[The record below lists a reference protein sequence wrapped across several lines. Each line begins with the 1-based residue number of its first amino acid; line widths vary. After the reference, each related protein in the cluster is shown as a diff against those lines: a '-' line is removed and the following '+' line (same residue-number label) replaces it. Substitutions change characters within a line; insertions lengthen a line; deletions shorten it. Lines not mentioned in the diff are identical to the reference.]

1 MFLLLFL
8 PLLPLADPPKPVD
21 PPADVAVLK
30 HLRAQVAEI
39 EKHVL
44 DDAKTKAEWEAKRPK
59 LTGQLF
65 DMLGLAPL
73 PEKTDLH
80 ATVTGTLD
88 IGDVS
93 VEKLHFQS
101 RPGLYVTANLYR
113 PRLVPKGK
121 KFPTILYQCG
131 HSNQGRDGNKTHYQ
145 RHGLWFASNGYVCLM
160 VDTLQLGE
168 IAGKHHG
175 THNLNRF
182 WWHSRG
188 YTPAGVECWNS
199 IRAIDYLVSRPDVDG
214 SRIGATGRSGG
225 GAGTVWIA
233 ATDDRV
239 KVAIPV
245 SGISDLSD
253 YVGEKVINGHCDCM
267 FGYNPYR
274 WEWTTHLALFAPK
287 PMMFANS
294 DADPIFPMAGNRR
307 IADRMRKCYEMLGKP
322 DLFEEFVTPGK
333 HEDGPELRK
342 ASFRFFNAHLKGD
355 PKAKVEDTEFAAIP
369 GKDLRVF
376 PTDADL
382 PKDSIND
389 KIDQT
394 FVPVADVKLPAKA
407 EDFPAWKVA
416 LVKQLR
422 DRVFADFPKE
432 IPPAKVVIEELA
444 VSSVTAD
451 DGFKST
457 AILVLIKPKRLDEE
471 IPETPQL
478 VVVLNDQEGAVAEA
492 RRHAGKWDLN
502 GISLHPRGTDGS
514 RWTRKNPPNTVER
527 SFVLLGT
534 TADAGRVR
542 DVAGYLVSIPK
553 GTKVKLCG
561 SGNAGVI
568 AAYAA
573 LLVPDKVAEV
583 VIHDPPV
590 SHDDGP
596 HFLNVRRVL
605 DIPDALG
612 LLAPNTKVTITGKV
626 SKAFDKTARIF
637 ELAGAKGKLKRE

>member
-1 MFLLLFL
+1 ML
-8 PLLPLADPPKPVD
+8 PLLLLPLMPAAD

-44 DDAKTKAEWEAKRPK
+44 ADAKTKAEWEAKRPK
-59 LTGQLF
+59 LKAQLF

-88 IGDVS
+88 IGDVTI
-93 VEKLHFQS
+93 EKLHFQS

-113 PRLVPKGK
+113 PRFVKKGQ

-131 HSNQGRDGNKTHYQ
+131 HGDHGRDGNKTHYQ
-145 RHGLWFASNGYVCLM
+145 RHGLWFASNGYICLM

-168 IAGKHHG
+168 VAGKHHG
-175 THNLNRF
+175 THNLQRW

-188 YTPAGVECWNS
+188 YTPAGVECWNA
-199 IRAIDYLVSRPDVDG
+199 IRAIDYLVTRPDVDADK
-214 SRIGATGRSGG
+214 IGATGRSGG

-239 KVAIPV
+239 KVSIPV

-287 PMMFANS
+287 PMMFANC
-294 DADPIFPMAGNRR
+294 DADPIFPMPGNRR
-307 IADRMRKCYEMLGKP
+307 IAERLRKCYEMLGHP
-322 DLFEEFVTPGK
+322 DKFEEFVTPGK
-333 HEDGPELRK
+333 HQDGPELRK
-342 ASFRFFNAHLKGD
+342 ASFRFFNTHLKGD
-355 PKAKVEDTEFAAIP
+355 PKAKVEDTEFAVIP

-376 PTDADL
+376 PEDKDL
-382 PKDSIND
+382 PKDSVND
-389 KIDQT
+389 QIDQT

-407 EDFPAWKVA
+407 EDFPAWKAA
-416 LVKQLR
+416 LMKQLR
-422 DRVFADFPKE
+422 ERCFRDLPEKV
-432 IPPAKVVIEELA
+432 PAAHGPVRRFLDSWYE
-444 VSSVTAD
+444 AD
-451 DGFKST
+451 DGAGFKAT
-457 AILVLIKPKRLDEE
+457 VHLLKVQPRIAVVA
-471 IPETPQL
+471 PQL
-478 VVVLNDQEGAVAEA
+478 VVVLNDRDDQPTVVKAFAGLGDWNGVA
-492 RRHAGKWDLN
+492 
-502 GISLHPRGTDGS
+502 ISPRGVGEFA
-514 RWTRKNPPNTVER
+514 WTRKNPPNTFER
-527 SFVLLGT
+527 SFPLVGT

-542 DVAGYLVSIPK
+542 DVAGYLASLPK
-553 GTKVKLCG
+553 DQRVRLCG
-561 SGNAGVI
+561 TGNAGVI

-583 VIHDPPV
+583 VLHDPPTT
-590 SHDDGP
+590 HDDGP
-596 HFLNVRRVL
+596 HFLGVRRVL

-612 LLAPNTKVTITGKV
+612 LLAPETTVTIIGKTTKD
-626 SKAFDKTARIF
+626 KAFDKTVTLF